1 MHEMSIALEV
11 VEQVRDAARRAGDVT
26 AVRTVRL
33 EVGQLAGVVPDAL
46 SFCFEL
52 ACAGTLLEG
61 AELLTEPV
69 PARARCA
76 PCGHDWAV
84 GMPPVLLCPR
94 CGGAGELLS
103 GRELRITGVRW
114 EDGAVSCA
122 VGGVSCADGGPLAAV
137 REPIAE
143 ER

>member
-1 MHEMSIALEV
+1 M
-11 VEQVRDAARRAGDVT
+11 
-26 AVRTVRL
+26 
-33 EVGQLAGVVPDAL
+33 VPDAL

-69 PARARCA
+69 PGRARCA

-94 CGGAGELLS
+94 CGGGAGELLS

-114 EDGAVSCA
+114 EDGAVSRA